1 MSSTAN
7 EAMQKELSAARWAVD
22 KISLISLA
30 GVLLALVLMYNLS
43 AIVGGIVFVASLAFY
58 GVSMPALRKH
68 LEYRRQ
74 WVAFATATGTIC
86 AWSHHPG
93 DTTVK
98 ARQEYIVEWLERTE
112 NKNAKCISGIYEDTR
127 FFLHWIAAD
136 GKVDIRSYERDASTF
151 RCSWEV
157 FESECEKFRNQ
168 TDRAIVEDSH
178 ARSTQWTNIHILN
191 QAYKP

>member
-1 MSSTAN
+1 MISNTAN

-30 GVLLALVLMYNLS
+30 GVLLALVLMCNLS
-43 AIVGGIVFVASLAFY
+43 AIIGGIVFVASVAFY
-58 GVSMPALRKH
+58 GVSMPVLRKH

-98 ARQEYIVEWLERTE
+98 ARQKYIVEWLERTE

-127 FFLHWIAAD
+127 FFLHWIAVD
-136 GKVDIRSYERDASTF
+136 GKVDSRSYERDASAF
-151 RCSWEV
+151 RCNWEV
-157 FESECEKFRNQ
+157 FEAECEKFRNQ
-168 TDRAIVEDSH
+168 IDRAIVEYSH
-178 ARSTQWTNIHILN
+178 GRSTEWTNVHILN
-191 QAYKP
+191 QKT

>member
-43 AIVGGIVFVASLAFY
+43 AIVGGIVFVASVAFY